1 MKSYKLSILS
11 VAVGLLGGLSAPA
24 QFNYNN
30 SDLLLGFRTPGGSLD
45 LLVDIGSVSLYAGAT
60 SPITISGNY
69 YTSQQ
74 LTDAG
79 LTLNN
84 LYFSVFGDVSPGY
97 PTNNGPYNT
106 LWVTRPETPPGTLS
120 APWAAQSSAQLAT
133 SRSRIESIAAGGVF
147 ISATS
152 APGADNT
159 SSTIITPDIY
169 SQSGDISYNVGIGSG
184 GNFQGNFGSNND
196 IENNTPGSFNSGTV
210 ISDLYE
216 MMPNQDGARLGS
228 FVLNSSGVLTF
239 NPTSAPEPATWA
251 MLGLGMLGLAGWR
264 RAVRKS

>member
-11 VAVGLLGGLSAPA
+11 VAVGILGSLNAPA

-79 LTLNN
+79 LALNN

-97 PTNNGPYNT
+97 STNNGPFNT
-106 LWVTRPETPPGTLS
+106 LWVTRPEATPGTLS
-120 APWAAQSSAQLAT
+120 APWAAQSSSQLAT
-133 SRSRIESIAAGGVF
+133 SRSRMESIGAGGVF
-147 ISATS
+147 LGATT

-159 SSTIITPDIY
+159 SSAIITPDIY
-169 SQSGDISYNVGIGSG
+169 SQSGDVSYSVGIGSG
-184 GNFQGNFGSNND
+184 GNFQGNFGSNNN
-196 IENNTPGSFNSGTV
+196 IENNTPGSFTSGSV
-210 ISDLYE
+210 VSDLYE
-216 MMPNQDGARLGS
+216 MLPNQSGTRLGS
-228 FVLNSSGVLTF
+228 FVLNSSGMLTF
-239 NPTSAPEPATWA
+239 NPTAAPEPATWA

-264 RAVRKS
+264 RTARKS